1 MGVVHWYVDDLA
13 LAFGYKSNS
22 NPQVHRVQMKVTDN
36 TLPRVRPTKYG
47 QTTGFASIVSG
58 SPGSDET
65 TETTTLEC
73 GTEENGAIV
82 EEYVEAGSEVN
93 DNSDGKECGVAH
105 GTVRCIAE
113 GNVANC
119 GITNHK
125 TEVKQGTEGTYNIEY
140 KYTDTH
146 GNPSKTVTRPV
157 TIKDTTVPKLD
168 IKGDCTLENSAGANI
183 NEVESKRADNTNAN
197 GGLFDSDR
205 IAKMF
210 EHFDRCN
217 KAITTTVTIH
227 TGACKFDSGN
237 TPGVQHCAGDA
248 ATQAPIQGN
257 YLAKWTWAGTFNDK
271 GSAATDA
278 TQVFPEYEA
287 GTYAI
292 VYKTEDGHFTST
304 ACRQIENVDHTHP
317 IIQILGSDLMTLE
330 ATHQGNYVDDGAVC
344 YDQVDGVISQNV
356 EVSGD
361 VVNLAK
367 VGTYVITYNCKDS
380 AGNVAPTE
388 SRTVQVQQTECPKCT
403 MSLCTSGSDHS
414 QNNCTFDHEASFDY
428 TDAGASCSD
437 EIDGNVDYNV
447 TNPVDVEVTGTYVV
461 TYRAKNSVGLWNDDC
476 TDPCVGNPTEQCER
490 NYTRTINVVDTL
502 KPIIE
507 VKYNGNRVAIG
518 TANDRAV
525 HNSSINPMSK
535 LMAESAGSANTWLM
549 GAAAA
554 AVAGVA
560 LLGFSH

>member
-1 MGVVHWYVDDLA
+1 VKLSVGDSKVVRNNAADADKTMDGHFGGTNQSKWTGATCTDACNPNPTMIATLHHGKNCSGDL
-13 LAFGYKSNS
+13 
-22 NPQVHRVQMKVTDN
+22 VT
-36 TLPRVRPTKYG
+36 
-47 QTTGFASIVSG
+47 
-58 SPGSDET
+58 
-65 TETTTLEC
+65 
-73 GTEENGAIV
+73 
-82 EEYVEAGSEVN
+82 
-93 DNSDGKECGVAH
+93 
-105 GTVRCIAE
+105 
-113 GNVANC
+113 
-119 GITNHK
+119 
-125 TEVKQGTEGTYNIEY
+125 
-140 KYTDTH
+140 
-146 GNPSKTVTRPV
+146 
-157 TIKDTTVPKLD
+157 
-168 IKGDCTLENSAGANI
+168 GDHQAGALQN
-183 NEVESKRADNTNAN
+183 
-197 GGLFDSDR
+197 
-205 IAKMF
+205 
-210 EHFDRCN
+210 
-217 KAITTTVTIH
+217 
-227 TGACKFDSGN
+227 
-237 TPGVQHCAGDA
+237 
-248 ATQAPIQGN
+248 
-257 YLAKWTWAGTFNDK
+257 
-271 GSAATDA
+271 
-278 TQVFPEYEA
+278 FPEYA
-287 GTYAI
+287 PGDYSIKYTC
-292 VYKTEDGHFTST
+292 TDGDNGDARPALMGSD
-304 ACRQIENVDHTHP
+304 CRHIQNVDATKP
-317 IIQILGSDLMTLE
+317 IIQILGSDSMVLE

-560 LLGFSH
+560 LLGFSHKRTEQLAVPV